1 MDLSG
6 INISD
11 ILRIWGFLPAH
22 PSPVRFWHRNAL
34 AVSVCHLAEVS
45 VLVFCIATPVVV
57 MLSCMEV
64 TIRRAGLLEV
74 LAPVVDH
81 EHFGCKWRTPACRKV
96 GAADRLLRNDA
107 YQLVKKKQSRDRNVN
122 LNVYR
127 GCIPVSFDNR
137 HRVQ

>member
-1 MDLSG
+1 M
-6 INISD
+6 
-11 ILRIWGFLPAH
+11 
-22 PSPVRFWHRNAL
+22 
-34 AVSVCHLAEVS
+34 
-45 VLVFCIATPVVV
+45 LVFCIATPVVV

-137 HRVQ
+137 HRVQWVGLVEVEGHVFILFRVRLLRYMVLVRLLGCIYYIGDEC